1 MDPWVWWVMAAG
13 ALGVLEVVTGGTLV
27 FVMLAGGAL
36 AAGVVSGLGGGT
48 FLSVGAFAAVSA
60 ISLLGVRP
68 LARRHRQVL
77 PRDRMGI
84 AALIGTDA
92 VVEAEVGPDGGLVK
106 IGGEVWTARPYDGDS
121 VYLVGERVSV
131 LKIAGATA
139 LVAQ

>member
-1 MDPWVWWVMAAG
+1 MDPWVWWVVAA
-13 ALGVLEVVTGGTLV
+13 AVLGVFEVVSGGTLV
-27 FVMLAGGAL
+27 FLMLAAGAL
-36 AAGVVSGLGGGT
+36 VAGVVSGLGGGS
-48 FLSVGAFAAVSA
+48 LLAVGAFAAVSA
-60 ISLLGVRP
+60 VSLLGVRP

-92 VVEAEVGPDGGLVK
+92 IVEAEVGPDCGLVK

-121 VYLVGERVSV
+121 VYPIGERVSV